1 MKLFLITTLNGLTLA
16 ALYFL
21 VASGLS
27 LIFGLMRNINMAHGS
42 IYLLGAYIG
51 FQFQEFTGSWYLGIA
66 AACISLSSTPALII
80 IPIRVLFKNKNRNI
94 PTTMDVAKINNL

>member
-51 FQFQEFTGSWYLGIA
+51 FQF
-66 AACISLSSTPALII
+66 LII
-80 IPIRVLFKNKNRNI
+80 FGILILSF
-94 PTTMDVAKINNL
+94 

>member
-51 FQFQEFTGSWYLGIA
+51 FQFQEFTGSWYLGS
-66 AACISLSSTPALII
+66 CF
-80 IPIRVLFKNKNRNI
+80 LFKNNLGH
-94 PTTMDVAKINNL
+94 NNLLSF